1 MEVKVDYTVHHNYES
16 QLDISIRSNLIV
28 DDDFKKLIKY
38 TTNAI
43 KYTINA
49 TNYNDDNDDDIKV
62 ISINKHKKM
71 NNLPSCQNN
80 KEKPSY
86 ALFRIDVT
94 TSNAMIL
101 STWITSRC
109 LEFLDAKDHLYKY
122 IQLGN
127 KTGQR
132 CMPLTILLPFD
143 TNDIDDICLP
153 STPCLLKASLGSG
166 GFGIYFV
173 QDKSDVVSI
182 MKWHRSK
189 AEQTPGF
196 IDSLNA
202 DFGRVPLWSLQ
213 EYVKTTRVNN
223 RRCQI
228 RVYVVICEDHCYYYQ
243 THEVRMPMWDCD
255 LDDELSDSKTTTNDS
270 SNDITELFLYDK
282 ECCSGTNARPYNKD
296 RNKKETLRFITSEID
311 EISLSRTA
319 VNDCITRAFNALK
332 PFIQNQI
339 NEQNNNDNTN
349 NNTTRNRIAISGV
362 DLVISKKQDN
372 DNEYEALIVELNNNP
387 SCVDV
392 KKKMSDSFNLHLK
405 QLLSDII
412 ILGLSSGKIQKN
424 FCQIW

>member
-1 MEVKVDYTVHHNYES
+1 LLVAAAAAT
-16 QLDISIRSNLIV
+16 
-28 DDDFKKLIKY
+28 
-38 TTNAI
+38 A
-43 KYTINA
+43 NA
-49 TNYNDDNDDDIKV
+49 TATATDDIKV
-62 ISINKHKKM
+62 ININKHKKM
-71 NNLPSCQNN
+71 NSLPSCQYN

-86 ALFRIDVT
+86 SLFRIDVT
-94 TSNAMIL
+94 TSTNAMIL

-109 LEFLDAKDHLYKY
+109 LEFLDAKDHLYKF
-122 IQLGN
+122 IELGN
-127 KTGQR
+127 KTGKR
-132 CMPLTILLPFD
+132 CMPSTILLPFD

-213 EYVKTTRVNN
+213 EYVKTIRVNN

-228 RVYVVICEDHCYYYQ
+228 RVYVVVCEDHCYYYQ

-270 SNDITELFLYDK
+270 SNDTGELFLYDK
-282 ECCSGTNARPYNKD
+282 ECCLGTNARPYNKD

-311 EISLSRTA
+311 EISSSRTA

-339 NEQNNNDNTN
+339 NEQHNNDNSTN
-349 NNTTRNRIAISGV
+349 TNTRNRIAISGV

-392 KKKMSDSFNLHLK
+392 KKKMSDAFNLHLK